1 MLATEKALGLKLENI
16 VVATDFGPAAAAA
29 TEYATSLAKHFSSK
43 LTLVNVLDL
52 SAATRSEA
60 AMAGWPLEQMRE
72 DSAANMKRALDQ
84 LEHEKIIACGKKLE
98 SHAPAAAI
106 VSLSERIDADLV
118 VMGTNSRHGLGKMII
133 GSCAEGVIHH
143 AKCPVITLGPRVRDL
158 ANAGYK
164 VKNVVFATD
173 LNHQAVEKAGFAL
186 AFAKESLAKV
196 YLCNVLD
203 STGTDILNSIYRQLD
218 AEAEL
223 RKLVPGPRYEWCRPE
238 FIVEFGNAAERVV
251 ALAKRTEADLIVL
264 GARQNAS
271 YFAHVGKGVVE
282 HVLAEATCPVMTICA
297 D

>member
-1 MLATEKALGLKLENI
+1 MLATEKAIGLKLDNI
-16 VVATDFGPAAAAA
+16 VVATDFGAAAETA
-29 TEYATSLAKHFSSK
+29 TGYASSLAKHFASK

-52 SAATRSEA
+52 SVATRSEA

-72 DSAANMKRALDQ
+72 NSAANMERTLSD
-84 LEHEKIIACGKKLE
+84 LRDERIIARGKKLE
-98 SHAPAAAI
+98 SHTPAAAI
-106 VSLSERIDADLV
+106 VSLSEKIDADLV

-133 GSCAEGVIHH
+133 GSCAEEVIHQ
-143 AKCPVITLGPRVRDL
+143 AKCPVIALGP
-158 ANAGYK
+158 K
-164 VKNVVFATD
+164 VKKQERAEFKLRKVVFATD
-173 LNHQAVEKAGFAL
+173 LNHHAVEKAGFAL

-223 RKLVPGPRYEWCRPE
+223 RKLVPGPTYEWCRPE
-238 FIVEFGNAAERVV
+238 FVVEFGDVAERIV

-264 GARQNAS
+264 GSRKSAS
-271 YFAHVGKGVVE
+271 YFAHVAKGVIE
-282 HVLAEATCPVMTICA
+282 HVLAEANCPVMTISV